1 MRRCRRR
8 RVNLNFLFCIARKGV
23 RPSVIPIPAC
33 GGGGGCDQGVKMKR
47 KCHADFRVRE
57 ISFPTVA
64 DRRRVPRAARCH
76 AKGEKTIQHKF
87 NKTEGEGVVAVGSR
101 L

>member
-8 RVNLNFLFCIARKGV
+8 RVNLNFLFALHERASASVRV

-33 GGGGGCDQGVKMKR
+33 GGGGCDQGVKMKR

-64 DRRRVPRAARCH
+64 DRRVPRALSR
-76 AKGEKTIQHKF
+76 
-87 NKTEGEGVVAVGSR
+87 EGRENNSTQI
-101 L
+101 

>member
-1 MRRCRRR
+1 
-8 RVNLNFLFCIARKGV
+8 
-23 RPSVIPIPAC
+23 
-33 GGGGGCDQGVKMKR
+33 MKR

-64 DRRRVPRAARCH
+64 DRRAARCH

-87 NKTEGEGVVAVGSR
+87 NKTVGEGVVAVGPR
-101 L
+101 LENPQEKIVGKKTITR